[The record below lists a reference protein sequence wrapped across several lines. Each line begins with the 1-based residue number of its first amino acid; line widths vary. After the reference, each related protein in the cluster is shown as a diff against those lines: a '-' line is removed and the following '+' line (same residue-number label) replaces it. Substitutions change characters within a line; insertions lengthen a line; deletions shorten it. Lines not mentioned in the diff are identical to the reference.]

1 MLDDGRML
9 GQGAEDM
16 RLNQVLVLFRP
27 TRIAFTQGTAIG
39 ALLERVLADGVGQHL
54 RGKLVRCGEVN
65 LVPEIQEKDIRLLPV
80 AHRWD
85 VRRG

>member
-27 TRIAFTQGTAIG
+27 TRVAFTQGTAIG
-39 ALLERVLADGVGQHL
+39 ALLECVLADGVGQHL

-65 LVPEIQEKDIRLLPV
+65 FVPEIQEKDIGLLPV
-80 AHRWD
+80 AHRWNI
-85 VRRG
+85 RGG